1 MKYLFCLAL
10 GAILMASCSDA
21 SEEITSVN
29 YARNFAPVGLEAKVR
44 NNTNVEL
51 SWTVMAEAAHYIVEV
66 YEDDELEFAGT
77 PIQTLTVLPEEVPYT
92 VTGLMGETWY
102 SFRVKS
108 VDANA
113 AKESKWS
120 TASIETGKEQ
130 IFKTV
135 ADEDIKAKQVTL
147 RWPAGEVAA
156 TITLNPG
163 NIEYAITEADIAAG
177 AATITGL
184 TPETEYTAVMKRSN
198 GLTRGTISFT
208 TALDLADTDILVKE
222 GDDLAAA
229 IADAPEGYRLVV
241 MPGEYTFPAAEDKTY
256 KYEAIK
262 IEKDLSIKGLR
273 ESEKPIIRGRFT
285 ISNSASV
292 DLDQI
297 ILDGTDTSGDQV
309 FVYSDKDVTYDHLN
323 IQNCEIK
330 NYTKGFYYINV
341 AADVN
346 NVTINN
352 TIIHDIT
359 CDGGDMFD
367 SRTGY
372 VLKWTMTNS
381 TVYNSCSSRDMLRDN
396 NKSSKGGEYTLTNNT
411 FDGVGKDA
419 VAGTT
424 SNYHGMF
431 YIRTT
436 GNIITFKN
444 NIVSNSTT
452 GIFSNQA
459 KTNKPTFDGNVYWNS
474 DGMSKSGG
482 TNAKFYDD
490 NSPKLLDPQYQDA
503 ANGDFTIGND
513 NVKDTGA
520 GDPRWYK
527 TN

>member
-1 MKYLFCLAL
+1 MKYIFCLAL
-10 GAILMASCSDA
+10 GVILMASCSDA

-51 SWTVMAEAAHYIVEV
+51 SWTVMPEAAEYVIEV
-66 YEDDELEFAGT
+66 FENDENMTFAGSAVK
-77 PIQTLTVLPEEVPYT
+77 TVTVQPEEVPYT

-102 SFRVKS
+102 SFRVQS

-113 AKESKWS
+113 AKISKWS
-120 TASIETGKEQ
+120 TASVETGKEQ

-135 ADEDIKAKQVTL
+135 ADDDIKAKQVTL
-147 RWPAGEVAA
+147 RWPAGEEAA
-156 TITLNPG
+156 TITLTPG
-163 NIEYAITEADIAAG
+163 DIQYTITADDIAAG

-198 GLTRGTISFT
+198 GLTRGTATFT
-208 TALDLADTDILVKE
+208 TAIDLAETDILVKE
-222 GDDLAAA
+222 GESIVDA
-229 IADAPEGYRLVV
+229 INNAPDGYRLIL
-241 MPGEYTFPAAEDKTY
+241 MPGEYTIDADADATY
-256 KYEAIK
+256 KYAALA
-262 IEKDLSIKGLR
+262 IEKNLSIKGLR
-273 ESEKPIIRGRFT
+273 ESDKPVIRGRFT
-285 ISNSASV
+285 IAKGASV

-297 ILDGTDTSGDQV
+297 ILDGTDTSGDQA

-323 IQNCEIK
+323 IQNCEIR

-341 AADVN
+341 ASDVN

-359 CDGGDMFD
+359 CEGGDMFD
-367 SRTGY
+367 SRAGF
-372 VLKWTMTNS
+372 VLAWTMTNS
-381 TVYNSCSSRDMLRDN
+381 TIYKSCALRCMLRDN
-396 NKSSKGGEYTLTNNT
+396 NKSEKGGVYTLTNNT
-411 FDGVGKDA
+411 FDGIGQGA

-424 SNYHGMF
+424 SNYSGMF

-436 GNIITFKN
+436 GNEIIFKN
-444 NIVSNSTT
+444 NLVTNSTT
-452 GIFSNQA
+452 GIFSNQS

-474 DGMSKSGG
+474 DGMSKKGG

-490 NSPKLLDPQYQDA
+490 NNPKELDPQYVDA

-513 NVKDTGA
+513 NVKDTKA
-520 GDPRWYK
+520 GDPRWMK
-527 TN
+527 